1 MLSESLRSFLV
12 RAHIVLLY
20 KKATIFRRRRRRMV
34 ILTLAIFTVL
44 IISGVVAG
52 LAYGSQGPFPTV
64 NSEFCGASHET
75 YHINGSSILGKYAR
89 AAVAVD
95 NGECSKIGRQ
105 ILEKN
110 GTTMDAA
117 LAAAI
122 CNGVMNAHSM
132 GIGGGCT
139 ILIYSKKRNK
149 AYSLIARERA
159 PLAAH
164 STMFIG
170 RENMS
175 MNGGLS
181 IAVPGELRAYKKAYD
196 EFGGGVSWSD
206 LFQPT
211 IRLCRNGFVISASQ
225 AAGIRKIESFI
236 YEDPVLKEL
245 FIKNKATNELYAAG
259 DIMKRPKYAA
269 TLELIARQ
277 GVETFYTGML
287 ADKII
292 KEIRSHQGILTK
304 QDLADY
310 QVDFREALSV
320 QMNASLTA
328 FTTHAPS
335 SGPIL
340 TFILNILRGYNVH
353 ADDLKDT
360 RTAALFYHR
369 LIEAFK
375 FAYAKRSELSDPSV
389 INIDNLIRNLTSKEY
404 ADSVRAQIH
413 DYKTYGF
420 EHYGGTWLDKV
431 KPGTAHISVTGP
443 DGDAV
448 ALTSTINLY
457 YGSKVIGSETG
468 IIYNNEMDDFSTP
481 NTVNYFGV
489 PASPANFIAPG
500 KRPVSSMSPLIL
512 VEDHNQRVQQVLGA
526 SGGTKITTSIAQV
539 AMLNLW
545 FNENIKDAVDAP
557 RLHSQLLPQ
566 EVMAEQGFDY
576 NILKLLKQRGHN
588 ITCSAYGG
596 SIIQGIEWRD
606 EVNQYW
612 ANCDIR
618 KGGAPDGFS

>member
-1 MLSESLRSFLV
+1 
-12 RAHIVLLY
+12 
-20 KKATIFRRRRRRMV
+20 MV
-34 ILTLAIFTVL
+34 ILSLAICTVL
-44 IISGVVAG
+44 IISGVIAS
-52 LAYGSQGPFPTV
+52 LAYGLQEPFTTID
-64 NSEFCGASHET
+64 STSCGTSHET
-75 YHINGSSILGKYAR
+75 YKINGTSVLAKYSR
-89 AAVAVD
+89 GAVAVD
-95 NGECSKIGRQ
+95 NGECSKIGSQ

-132 GIGGGCT
+132 GIGGGCV
-139 ILIYSKKRNK
+139 IVVYSKKRNK

-170 RENMS
+170 RQNMS
-175 MNGGLS
+175 MHGGLA

-196 EFGGGVSWSD
+196 EFGGGVPWSD

-211 IRLCRNGFVISASQ
+211 IQLCRNGFVISPSQ
-225 AAGIRKIESFI
+225 AAAIRQIAPFI
-236 YEDPVLKEL
+236 YEEPSLKEL
-245 FIKNKATNELYAAG
+245 FVKNKATNELYGAG
-259 DIMKRPKYAA
+259 DIIKRPKYAD
-269 TLELIARQ
+269 TLEIIAQQ
-277 GVETFYTGML
+277 GVDTFYTGTL
-287 ADKII
+287 ADKIV
-292 KEIRSHQGILTK
+292 KEIQDRHGIITK
-304 QDLADY
+304 KDLADF
-310 QVDFREALSV
+310 QVDFREALSIE
-320 QMNASLTA
+320 MNATLTA

-340 TFILNILRGYNVH
+340 AFILNILQGYNVH
-353 ADDLKDT
+353 ADDLKDK

-375 FAYAKRSELSDPSV
+375 FAYAKRSELSDPSMV
-389 INIDNLIRNLTSKEY
+389 NVDELLQNLTSKEY
-404 ADSVRAQIH
+404 ASRIRARIH
-413 DYKTYGF
+413 DYRTYGY
-420 EHYGGTWLDKV
+420 EYYGGTWLDTV
-431 KPGTAHISVTGP
+431 KPGTAHISVVGP

-448 ALTSTINLY
+448 SLTSTVNLY
-457 YGSKVIGSETG
+457 FGSKVLGPETG
-468 IIYNNEMDDFSTP
+468 IFYNDQMDDFSTP
-481 NTVNYFGV
+481 NTVNYFNV

-512 VEDHNQRVQQVLGA
+512 VEKHSQRIQQVLGA

-545 FNENIKDAVDAP
+545 FNENIKDAIDSP

-566 EVMAEQGFDY
+566 EVMAESGFDQD
-576 NILKLLKQRGHN
+576 ILKLLKQRGHN
-588 ITCSAYGG
+588 ITCTAYGG
-596 SIIQGIEWRD
+596 SVIQGIEWRD

-618 KGGAPDGFS
+618 KGGAPHGLP